1 MITLTAKKTDTNT
14 LTIRVDQTRIAT
26 GHRAHRGGAGTHQNR
41 RNKRHNTRGA
51 QLRRALKD

>member
-1 MITLTAKKTDTNT
+1 MITLTQKKEETLT

-26 GHRAHRGGAGTHQNR
+26 GHRAHRGGAGLHQNR